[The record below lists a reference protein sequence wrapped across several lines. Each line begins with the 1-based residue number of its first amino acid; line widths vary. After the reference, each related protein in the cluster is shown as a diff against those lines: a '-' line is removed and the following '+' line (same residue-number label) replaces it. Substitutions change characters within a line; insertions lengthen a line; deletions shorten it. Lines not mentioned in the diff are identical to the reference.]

1 MDENELNY
9 LRQQYRDADRARRR
23 WRAFAL
29 GLLAVF
35 AFFVLAS
42 GLAVLVRGVFWERQQ
57 VMRIQ
62 IMEAERAA
70 MAERDAR
77 RALEEKEKA
86 SRAKEAGN
94 GPAEES
100 KSGVR

>member
-9 LRQQYRDADRARRR
+9 VRQQFRDADRARRL
-23 WRAFAL
+23 WKAFAL
-29 GLLAVF
+29 SLLAVF

-42 GLAVLVRGVFWERQQ
+42 GLAVLVRGVFWQRQQ
-57 VMRIQ
+57 VMRAQ
-62 IMEAERAA
+62 MQAERAA

-86 SRAKEAGN
+86 SRAKEAGDRAA
-94 GPAEES
+94 GQP
-100 KSGVR
+100 KSGSH